1 MASWKWQWRNKVL
14 SGKPELAW
22 HSQSTVVPNLFGAR
36 AQFCGRQFSHRQG
49 GGDGLHFATAHLLLC
64 GPVSSR
70 LVSICGPEA
79 GEEEGNVTKCKS
91 TCLMQWGQTKQNIG
105 VWSRERLLQ
114 EQTGRTRV
122 VVAQSVLQDSCAW
135 PEVAILPRGGGQ
147 RRTRRYCSVRPLSRK
162 QDPAPW
168 PRYRFFLQSLT
179 SLTNPHPHPHPVR
192 TQGRSGKLKKSPR
205 NKKKG
210 GDRARLLYP
219 GRLHRIQFQF
229 HWHSLKSVCWHFM
242 LITLAYL
249 NSKDPCLSANVR
261 LFFFFKAFAFHIIY

>member
-1 MASWKWQWRNKVL
+1 M
-14 SGKPELAW
+14 
-22 HSQSTVVPNLFGAR
+22 
-36 AQFCGRQFSHRQG
+36 
-49 GGDGLHFATAHLLLC
+49 
-64 GPVSSR
+64 
-70 LVSICGPEA
+70 
-79 GEEEGNVTKCKS
+79 
-91 TCLMQWGQTKQNIG
+91 
-105 VWSRERLLQ
+105 WSRESFTEGPRKEKDGSRSKRPPILDGFLGKVLI
-114 EQTGRTRV
+114 GRIWGGPQGSWLSSDGLV
-122 VVAQSVLQDSCAW
+122 VRWQGSVPGISCSA
-135 PEVAILPRGGGQ
+135 EVAILPRGGGQ